1 MGNRLINIF
10 FDDTLTFS
18 KRLAVKIGLNEALF
32 LQQLHYWL
40 QRSDNIKDGF
50 AWVYNTCAQWQ
61 EQLPFFSDSTIKRT
75 IKSLKEK
82 GLIIVS
88 SYNKAAFDHTKWYRI
103 DYDQLND
110 ILNEII
116 EDENRINDQVKMNQS
131 VNEDKISPI
140 DEVKMTHSDRV
151 KMNQSDRVKMNQSDW
166 VKMTRPI
173 PENTTENTTENTCS
187 RMIAQSSSK
196 SSEPTADV
204 AAIPLNDGTEW
215 RPSEKLVDEYRSLY
229 PNVEIKQAFNAM
241 RGWCLSNPSK
251 RKTRRGIT
259 AFVNRWLSKDQDNVK
274 TEKQESKYSE
284 DQFDYLY
291 S

>member
-10 FDDTLTFS
+10 FNDTLTFS

-32 LQQLHYWL
+32 MQQLHYWL
-40 QRSDNIKDGF
+40 ERSENIRDGY
-50 AWVYNTCAQWQ
+50 AWVYNTRSQWQ

-103 DYDQLND
+103 DYDRLD
-110 ILNEII
+110 EVLNEIVD
-116 EDENRINDQVKMNQS
+116 DENRIK
-131 VNEDKISPI
+131 VNISDKVRMTHSDIDGEFSQI

-151 KMNQSDRVKMNQSDW
+151 KMTQ
-166 VKMTRPI
+166 PI
-173 PENTTENTTENTCS
+173 PENTQENTQENK
-187 RMIAQSSSK
+187 RMIAQTSQK
-196 SSEPTADV
+196 SSEPPADV

-215 RPSEKLVDEYRSLY
+215 TPTMSLAKEYIDLY
-229 PNVEIKQAFNAM
+229 PNVDVKQAFNAM
-241 RGWCLSNPSK
+241 RAWCMSNPSR

-259 AFVNRWLSKDQDNVK
+259 AFVNRWLSKEQDSGRPK
-274 TEKQESKYSE
+274 KQEKAKHREE
-284 DQFDYLY
+284 DFEYLY